1 MIYFCHQIA
10 HFFISLRKSFSPTRS
25 EHYRDYFNFIVYT
38 SDVNISDV
46 AVSQVLK
53 TKQEGRKKRK
63 LGARCS
69 QNIRNEEK

>member
-1 MIYFCHQIA
+1 M
-10 HFFISLRKSFSPTRS
+10 
-25 EHYRDYFNFIVYT
+25 YT

-69 QNIRNEEK
+69 QNIRNGEK